1 MKITWLGHA
10 SFLLV
15 SEAKVRII
23 TDPYTPG
30 MYGLDYKEI
39 GESADIVAV
48 SHEHGDHNNVAAVK
62 GDPEVIRG
70 TGSHAA
76 KGLTFRGI
84 ASYHDASKGGERG
97 DNTIFCFNVDGVN
110 VCHVG
115 DLGHELDD
123 NTIAEIGQVDVLLLP
138 VGGNFTIDATVACQ
152 VCEKLSPK
160 VVIPMHFKN
169 ERCPTFPVAEV
180 DEFLGGCSEVKKLE
194 SSEVEITA
202 ATLPAATETVV
213 LQPAR

>member
-1 MKITWLGHA
+1 MKVTWLGHA

-15 SEAKVRII
+15 SDAGVRII

-30 MYGLDYKEI
+30 MYGLDYKDVN
-39 GESADIVAV
+39 ESADIVIV

-62 GDPEVIRG
+62 GDPQVIRG
-70 TGSHAA
+70 DGSHEA
-76 KGLTFRGI
+76 KGLTFRGV

-97 DNTIFCFNVDGVN
+97 ENTIFCFAVDGVN

-123 NTIAEIGQVDVLLLP
+123 KAIAQIGQVDLLLLP
-138 VGGNFTIDATVACQ
+138 VGGNFTIDATVAGQ
-152 VCEKLSPK
+152 VCEKLRPK

-180 DEFLGGCSEVKKLE
+180 DEFLGVCSQVKKLE

-202 ATLPAATETVV
+202 DALPASTETVV
-213 LQPAR
+213 LKPAR

>member
-1 MKITWLGHA
+1 MKVTWLGHA

-15 SEAKVRII
+15 SSAGVRII

-30 MYGLDYKEI
+30 MYGLDYDDVN
-39 GESADIVAV
+39 ESADIVAV

-62 GDPEVIRG
+62 GNPQIIRG
-70 TGSHAA
+70 AGSHEA
-76 KGLTFRGI
+76 KGITFRGV
-84 ASYHDASKGGERG
+84 AAYHDASKGGERG
-97 DNTIFCFNVDGVN
+97 ENTMFCFAVDGVN

-123 NTIAEIGQVDVLLLP
+123 DAVAEIGQVDLLLLP
-138 VGGNFTIDATVACQ
+138 VGGNFTIDAKVAGH
-152 VCEKLSPK
+152 VCEKLRPK

-169 ERCPTFPVAEV
+169 DRCPTFPVAEV
-180 DEFLGGCSEVKKLE
+180 DEFLGACSNVKTLE
-194 SSEVEITA
+194 GSEVEITA
-202 ATLPAATETVV
+202 DALPAATETIV